1 MNSVFLCNHMLIEGF
16 NEDLL
21 DNLDSKK
28 LKKGRKLII
37 IKKRKRINL

>member
-37 IKKRKRINL
+37 IKKGKE